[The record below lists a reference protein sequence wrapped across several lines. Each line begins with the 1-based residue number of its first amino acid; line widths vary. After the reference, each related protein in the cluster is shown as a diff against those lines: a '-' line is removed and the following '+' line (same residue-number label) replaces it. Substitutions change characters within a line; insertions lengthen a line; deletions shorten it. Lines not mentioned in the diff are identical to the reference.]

1 MNIVITG
8 GTRGIGFALA
18 KQFLLL
24 NNSVVVSG
32 TNMGSVN
39 KALENLKSENV
50 FGHNCRVENYE
61 EVEELYTFAKQKMG
75 EIDIWINNAGINQPK
90 KFFHEMCIEDY
101 KKVINVDIVGL
112 MNGTSVALSKMRKQ
126 GHGFIYNMEGLG
138 SDGRIMSGSIV
149 YGMTKRAV
157 RYFTLGVAKENEK
170 SGVKIGRLSPGMVL
184 TDFLLKGLEDD
195 TPKNVSTKKVF
206 NILADK
212 PEVVTAFLSKKIMK
226 NTKNNAYIAWL
237 TTPKIIFRF
246 LFAVRRKNKFFEI
259 D

>member
-1 MNIVITG
+1 MKIVITG

-18 KQFLLL
+18 KQFLSL
-24 NNSVVVSG
+24 NNSVVISG

-39 KALENLKSENV
+39 EALENLKSESV
-50 FGHNCRVENYE
+50 FGHNCRVENYD
-61 EVEELYTFAKQKMG
+61 EVEELYAFAKQKMG

-90 KFFHEMCIEDY
+90 KFFHEMSIEDY

-112 MNGTSVALSKMRKQ
+112 MNGTSVALIEMQKQ

-157 RYFTLGVAKENEK
+157 RYFTLGVAKENDK
-170 SGVKIGRLSPGMVL
+170 SGVNIGRLSPGMVL
-184 TDFLLKGLEDD
+184 TDFLLKGLEED
-195 TPKNVSTKKVF
+195 TPENASTKKVF

-226 NTKNNAYIAWL
+226 NKKNNAYIAWL
-237 TTPKIIFRF
+237 TTPKIIFRS
-246 LFAVRRKNKFFEI
+246 LFAFRKKNKFFNI
-259 D
+259 S